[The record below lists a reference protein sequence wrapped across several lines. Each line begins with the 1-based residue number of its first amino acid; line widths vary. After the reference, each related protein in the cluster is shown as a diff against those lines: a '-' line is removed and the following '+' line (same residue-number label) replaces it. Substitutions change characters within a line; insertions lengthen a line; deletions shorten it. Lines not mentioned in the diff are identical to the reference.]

1 MIKTPVYFWEAVK
14 NALILSLHVVYNT
27 LVKKK
32 STLFNLK
39 DLVVYFLIAGT
50 GAAVQFI
57 SGSFF
62 RNYVDFYTS
71 VSLGYIVSFFVGF
84 ILTKL
89 FAFDARNTNK
99 TRREMVKFGIVAGIS
114 FGITVG
120 FAALT
125 LKVLHSSDP
134 NDYIY
139 QITYSF
145 IPEKYKEVN
154 VTEASSTLVGMGFSF
169 VSNYI
174 LHKTFTFKST
184 GFYNRAKAV
193 LHLGKD

>member
-1 MIKTPVYFWEAVK
+1 VTVK
-14 NALILSLHVVYNT
+14 NALILLPHVVYNT

-39 DLVVYFLIAGT
+39 DLIVYFLIAGT
-50 GAAVQFI
+50 GAAVQFV

-84 ILTKL
+84 VLTKL

-125 LKVLHSSDP
+125 LQILHASDP
-134 NDYIY
+134 KDFIY
-139 QITYSF
+139 NLPFEF
-145 IPEKYKEVN
+145 IPTKYREVN
-154 VTEASSTLVGMGFSF
+154 VTEASSTLVGMGLSF
-169 VSNYI
+169 VSNFI

-184 GFYNRAKAV
+184 GFYDRAKAA
-193 LHLGKD
+193 LHMRKD

>member
-1 MIKTPVYFWEAVK
+1 MK
-14 NALILSLHVVYNT
+14 NQ
-27 LVKKK
+27 

-62 RNYVDFYTS
+62 RNYTDFYVS

-84 ILTKL
+84 TLTKL

-99 TRREMVKFGIVAGIS
+99 TRREMVKFGMVAFFS

-125 LKVLHSSDP
+125 LHLLHSSNPKD
-134 NDYIY
+134 ILY
-139 QITYSF
+139 QLPFDF
-145 IPEKYKEVN
+145 IPIGSREVN
-154 VTEASSTLVGMGFSF
+154 VTEASSTLVGMGLSF
-169 VSNYI
+169 ISNYI

-184 GFYNRAKAV
+184 GFYDRAKAA
-193 LHLGKD
+193 LNL

>member
-1 MIKTPVYFWEAVK
+1 M
-14 NALILSLHVVYNT
+14 
-27 LVKKK
+27 KKK

-39 DLVVYFLIAGT
+39 DLIVYFLIAGT

-57 SGSFF
+57 AGSFF
-62 RNYVDFYTS
+62 RNYVNFYTS

-84 ILTKL
+84 VLTKL

-99 TRREMVKFGIVAGIS
+99 TRREMVKFGIVACIS

-125 LKVLHSSDP
+125 LQILHASNPADV
-134 NDYIY
+134 IY
-139 QITYSF
+139 NLPFEF
-145 IPEKYKEVN
+145 IPIKYREVN
-154 VTEASSTLVGMGFSF
+154 VTEASSTLVGMGLSF

-184 GFYNRAKAV
+184 GFYDRAKTV
-193 LHLGKD
+193 LNLGKEE

>member
-1 MIKTPVYFWEAVK
+1 MK
-14 NALILSLHVVYNT
+14 N
-27 LVKKK
+27 K

-39 DLVVYFLIAGT
+39 DLIVYFLIAGT
-50 GAAVQFI
+50 GAAVQFA

-62 RNYVDFYTS
+62 RNYTDFYLS

-84 ILTKL
+84 VLTKL

-99 TRREMVKFGIVAGIS
+99 TRREMVKFGMVALFS

-125 LKVLHSSDP
+125 LNILHASNP
-134 NDYIY
+134 KNVIY
-139 QITYSF
+139 NLPFDF
-145 IPEKYKEVN
+145 IPLKSRDIN

-169 VSNYI
+169 ISNYI

-184 GFYNRAKAV
+184 GFYDRAKAA
-193 LHLGKD
+193 LNL

>member
-1 MIKTPVYFWEAVK
+1 VK
-14 NALILSLHVVYNT
+14 N
-27 LVKKK
+27 K
-32 STLFNLK
+32 SALFNLK
-39 DLVVYFLIAGT
+39 DLIVYFLIAGT

-57 SGSFF
+57 AGSFF
-62 RNYVDFYTS
+62 RHYTDFYSS

-99 TRREMVKFGIVAGIS
+99 TRREMVKFGIVACIS

-125 LKVLHSSDP
+125 LFILHASNPVDVIHRLPSSFAPLQSRD
-134 NDYIY
+134 I
-139 QITYSF
+139 
-145 IPEKYKEVN
+145 N

-169 VSNYI
+169 ISNYI

-184 GFYNRAKAV
+184 GFYDRAKAA
-193 LHLGKD
+193 LNLGKD

>member
-1 MIKTPVYFWEAVK
+1 
-14 NALILSLHVVYNT
+14 
-27 LVKKK
+27 VKKK

-39 DLVVYFLIAGT
+39 DLIVYFLIAGT

-57 SGSFF
+57 AGSFF
-62 RNYVDFYTS
+62 RNYVNFYTS

-84 ILTKL
+84 VLTKL

-99 TRREMVKFGIVAGIS
+99 TRREMVKFGIVAAIS

-125 LKVLHSSDP
+125 LKILHSSDP
-134 NDYIY
+134 NDYFY
-139 QITYSF
+139 KLPYVS
-145 IPEKYKEVN
+145 EKYKEVN
-154 VTEASSTLVGMGFSF
+154 VTEASSTLVGMGLSF

-184 GFYNRAKAV
+184 GFYDRAKTV
-193 LHLGKD
+193 LNLGKEE

>member
-1 MIKTPVYFWEAVK
+1 MPP
-14 NALILSLHVVYNT
+14 HVVYNT

-39 DLVVYFLIAGT
+39 DLIVYFLIAGT
-50 GAAVQFI
+50 GAAVQFV
-57 SGSFF
+57 SGAFF
-62 RNYVDFYTS
+62 RNYVGFYAS
-71 VSLGYIVSFFVGF
+71 VSLGYIVSFVVGF
-84 ILTKL
+84 FLTKM

-99 TRREMVKFGIVAGIS
+99 TRREMVKFGIVASIS

-125 LKVLHSSDP
+125 LKILHSSDP

-139 QITYSF
+139 QIPYSF

-184 GFYNRAKAV
+184 GFYNRAKTA
-193 LHLGKD
+193 LNLGKEE

>member
-1 MIKTPVYFWEAVK
+1 M
-14 NALILSLHVVYNT
+14 
-27 LVKKK
+27 KKK

-39 DLVVYFLIAGT
+39 DLIVYFLIAGT

-62 RNYVDFYTS
+62 RNYVDFYAS

-84 ILTKL
+84 VLTKL

-99 TRREMVKFGIVAGIS
+99 TRREMVKFGIVAAIS

-125 LKVLHSSDP
+125 LNILHATNPSDT
-134 NDYIY
+134 IY
-139 QITYSF
+139 HIPLDF
-145 IPEKYKEVN
+145 IPAKYREVN
-154 VTEASSTLVGMGFSF
+154 VTEAASTLVGMGLSF
-169 VSNYI
+169 VSNFI

-184 GFYNRAKAV
+184 GFYDRAKAA
-193 LHLGKD
+193 LNLGKD